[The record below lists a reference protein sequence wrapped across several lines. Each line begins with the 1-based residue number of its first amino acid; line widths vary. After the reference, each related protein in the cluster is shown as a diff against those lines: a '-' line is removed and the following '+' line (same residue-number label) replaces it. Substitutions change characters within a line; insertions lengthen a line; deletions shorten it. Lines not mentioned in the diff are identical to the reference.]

1 MLFHNRYKYIV
12 TIYSN
17 NMSWEEMSMIE
28 EYFSRTEH
36 YKNKYGK
43 NTIVLMQAGSF
54 LEVYGYS
61 IENSKELIGSNIKEF
76 SETVSTQSSDNPE
89 EAKKFWSAVSGPH
102 EDQIYVHVGHLEN
115 GEFNLAGKDN

>member
-1 MLFHNRYKYIV
+1 
-12 TIYSN
+12 
-17 NMSWEEMSMIE
+17 MSWEEMSMIE

-61 IENSKELIGSNIKEF
+61 IENSKELIGSNIKDF
-76 SETVSTQSSDNPE
+76 SEICE
-89 EAKKFWSAVSGPH
+89 M
-102 EDQIYVHVGHLEN
+102 QISVKT
-115 GEFNLAGKDN
+115 GKYKGKEKHT